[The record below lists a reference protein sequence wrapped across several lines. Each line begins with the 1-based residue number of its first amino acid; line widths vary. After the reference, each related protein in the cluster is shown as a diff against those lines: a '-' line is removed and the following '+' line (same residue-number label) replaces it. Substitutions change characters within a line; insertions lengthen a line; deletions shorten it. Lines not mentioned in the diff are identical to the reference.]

1 MKTKMRGF
9 VALLMAAMIMAG
21 MIPAHSEAKKVTYY
35 KTKKVFLQTKET
47 KIVKTTKK
55 IKKVVGVNQTLKG
68 VAKGKKISGKKIK
81 FTPGKASGNT
91 GLDEEDI
98 MVTYTNGKKQ
108 KFIVKTVNPY
118 LEKIAKKL
126 RPLVKNPDEGLRII
140 AHEYEQCYQTGKKDY
155 FENLKS
161 NPRAYKNMLKR
172 TANKKYTYEWT
183 ALENLG
189 GECTVDD
196 IIKKATKSQKIALI
210 LETYCDMNMKYNKDS
225 KGRPVHGEGGV
236 KNRYKAIYQ
245 GTYKGVCGESSE
257 RLYEICEVIGVKAGL
272 ASNPKE
278 NHEWLCIAAVDKNGK
293 KYWQGVPASS
303 YQRIHLQRQRA
314 GYGSRCCCRQCVHR
328 NCQCTGRQ
336 CADAAGWGSDCRH
349 QLPRP
354 RFPYSVGQSSLHQHW
369 CISLRCHHISD
380 YCILCVPDCQ
390 GSQHDAKSD
399 LQEKRRRKER
409 RTGKGCSRH
418 CPAD

>member
-155 FENLKS
+155 FEN
-161 NPRAYKNMLKR
+161 
-172 TANKKYTYEWT
+172 
-183 ALENLG
+183 
-189 GECTVDD
+189 
-196 IIKKATKSQKIALI
+196 
-210 LETYCDMNMKYNKDS
+210 
-225 KGRPVHGEGGV
+225 
-236 KNRYKAIYQ
+236 
-245 GTYKGVCGESSE
+245 
-257 RLYEICEVIGVKAGL
+257 
-272 ASNPKE
+272 
-278 NHEWLCIAAVDKNGK
+278 
-293 KYWQGVPASS
+293 
-303 YQRIHLQRQRA
+303 
-314 GYGSRCCCRQCVHR
+314 
-328 NCQCTGRQ
+328 
-336 CADAAGWGSDCRH
+336 
-349 QLPRP
+349 
-354 RFPYSVGQSSLHQHW
+354 
-369 CISLRCHHISD
+369 
-380 YCILCVPDCQ
+380 
-390 GSQHDAKSD
+390 
-399 LQEKRRRKER
+399 
-409 RTGKGCSRH
+409 
-418 CPAD
+418 

>member
-9 VALLMAAMIMAG
+9 VALLMAAMIMVG
-21 MIPAHSEAKKVTYY
+21 MIPTRSEAKKVTYY
-35 KTKKVFLQTKET
+35 RTKKVFLQTKET

-68 VAKGKKISGKKIK
+68 VAKGKKISSKKIK

-91 GLDEEDI
+91 GL
-98 MVTYTNGKKQ
+98 
-108 KFIVKTVNPY
+108 
-118 LEKIAKKL
+118 
-126 RPLVKNPDEGLRII
+126 EGLRII

-183 ALENLG
+183 ASENFG

-225 KGRPVHGEGGV
+225 KGRPVHGESGV

-303 YQRIHLQRQRA
+303 YARCLLWKTKV
-314 GYGSRCCCRQCVHR
+314 GTDGFDWEVSPKSYGKDIFNV
-328 NCQCTGRQ
+328 
-336 CADAAGWGSDCRH
+336 
-349 QLPRP
+349 
-354 RFPYSVGQSSLHQHW
+354 V
-369 CISLRCHHISD
+369 I
-380 YCILCVPDCQ
+380 
-390 GSQHDAKSD
+390 
-399 LQEKRRRKER
+399 R
-409 RTGKGCSRH
+409 RTY
-418 CPAD
+418 AEE

>member
-21 MIPAHSEAKKVTYY
+21 MISAHSEAKKVTYY

-55 IKKVVGVNQTLKG
+55 VKKVVGVNQTLKG

-303 YQRIHLQRQRA
+303 YARCLLWKTKV
-314 GYGSRCCCRQCVHR
+314 GTDGFDWEVSKKSYGKDIFNV
-328 NCQCTGRQ
+328 
-336 CADAAGWGSDCRH
+336 
-349 QLPRP
+349 
-354 RFPYSVGQSSLHQHW
+354 V
-369 CISLRCHHISD
+369 I
-380 YCILCVPDCQ
+380 
-390 GSQHDAKSD
+390 
-399 LQEKRRRKER
+399 R
-409 RTGKGCSRH
+409 RTY
-418 CPAD
+418 AEE